1 MYNIMTLNKIAK
13 CGLDRLGDNYTIT
26 DDEKADADGIILR
39 SFKMHDMELPKSLK
53 AVARAGAGTNNIPVD
68 KCTENGIAVFNTPGA
83 NANAV
88 KELVIAG
95 MLLASRDIIGG
106 SIWANTL
113 TGDDAAKQVE
123 KGKSNF
129 AGHEIMGKTLGVI
142 GLGAIGI
149 LVANAAIALG
159 MDVVGYDPYLSV
171 NNALKLSRHVKCVND
186 PSQVYAAAD
195 FVTVHVPL
203 TDSTKNT
210 INAEAISQ
218 MKDGVVVLNF
228 ARGGLV
234 DNDAIKEA
242 LENGKVAKYVVDFP
256 DASVL
261 NVKNI
266 IAIPHLGASTE
277 ESEDNCAKM
286 AADEIKDYLENG
298 NVVNSVN
305 FPNCSLPV
313 GSVGRIAILH
323 KNVPSVIAKYT
334 DALTSVNISDMVN
347 KSKGE
352 LAYTIINTD
361 HEIPRSVVEKIES
374 MDTVIFARVF

>member
-1 MYNIMTLNKIAK
+1 M
-13 CGLDRLGDNYTIT
+13 
-26 DDEKADADGIILR
+26 
-39 SFKMHDMELPKSLK
+39 
-53 AVARAGAGTNNIPVD
+53 
-68 KCTENGIAVFNTPGA
+68 
-83 NANAV
+83 
-88 KELVIAG
+88 
-95 MLLASRDIIGG
+95 
-106 SIWANTL
+106 
-113 TGDDAAKQVE
+113 
-123 KGKSNF
+123 
-129 AGHEIMGKTLGVI
+129 
-142 GLGAIGI
+142 
-149 LVANAAIALG
+149 
-159 MDVVGYDPYLSV
+159 
-171 NNALKLSRHVKCVND
+171 
-186 PSQVYAAAD
+186 VYAEAD

-203 TDSTKNT
+203 MDSTKNT
-210 INAEAISQ
+210 INAETISQ
-218 MKDGVVVLNF
+218 MKDGVVILNF

-234 DNDAIKEA
+234 DNDAIKAA
-242 LENGKVAKYVVDFP
+242 LESGKVAKYVVDFP
-256 DASVL
+256 DSSVL

-305 FPNCSLPV
+305 FPNCSLPT

-361 HEIPRSVVEKIES
+361 HEIPASVVEKIEA
-374 MDTVIFARVF
+374 MDTVIFARTF